1 MVARVVAAFQLEDD
15 GKLLFFFCDE
25 VSVSISDSKQMH
37 IIFFTHAHDYYHM
50 CLLFLIPARCDHFLQ
65 IGRVGSPGIY
75 IQVLFGCCFQDFLLT
90 YPLAR

>member
-15 GKLLFFFCDE
+15 GKLFFFFFCDE
-25 VSVSISDSKQMH
+25 VSVSISDSKQMY

-65 IGRVGSPGIY
+65 IEGG
-75 IQVLFGCCFQDFLLT
+75 
-90 YPLAR
+90 LAALVFIFKSCLDVVSRIFC